1 MEENLIINEKW
12 NELYLAAKKVIN
24 PCHRDSTVRSLS
36 GIYDTADAG
45 KLPHD
50 RDYDGLRK

>member
-1 MEENLIINEKW
+1 MIINEKW